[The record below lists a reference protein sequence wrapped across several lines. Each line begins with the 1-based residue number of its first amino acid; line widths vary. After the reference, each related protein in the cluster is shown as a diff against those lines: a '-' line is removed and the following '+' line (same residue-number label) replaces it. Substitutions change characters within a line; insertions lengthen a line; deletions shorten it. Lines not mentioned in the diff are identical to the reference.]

1 MNSKTIIA
9 GILGGICSFL
19 MGWLLYGVLFKD
31 IMAGMEGSATGVMR
45 ADDEMVFWALILGNL
60 IMGILIAYIF
70 SQWASINT
78 LMGGLI
84 GGATFGG
91 LFATGYNFIFYGTTN
106 VITLS
111 GLFMDIVINI
121 ILWGVSS
128 AIIGWWLGRSSS
140 N

>member
-19 MGWLLYGVLFKD
+19 LGWLLYGVLFKD
-31 IMAGMEGSATGVMR
+31 MMASMAGSATGVMR

-78 LMGGLI
+78 FMGGLT
-84 GGATFGG
+84 GGATFSG
-91 LFATGYNFIFYGTTN
+91 LFAAGFNFIFYGTTN
-106 VITLS
+106 VMAFS
-111 GLFMDIVINI
+111 GIFIDLVINI
-121 ILWGVSS
+121 VMWGLTS
-128 AIIGWWLGRSSS
+128 AVIGWWLGRSSA